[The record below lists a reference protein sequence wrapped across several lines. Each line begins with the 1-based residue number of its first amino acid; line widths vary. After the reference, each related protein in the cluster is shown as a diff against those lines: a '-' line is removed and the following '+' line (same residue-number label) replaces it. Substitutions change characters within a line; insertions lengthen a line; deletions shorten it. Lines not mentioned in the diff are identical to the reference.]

1 MSGGLY
7 SRMYSEVSGIWK
19 ARGSCEQH
27 KSEVDTEQAQL
38 YFDMKLDMFGS
49 SVL

>member
-7 SRMYSEVSGIWK
+7 SRMYSKVSEIWK
-19 ARGSCEQH
+19 ARGSCERYR
-27 KSEVDTEQAQL
+27 SEVDTEQAQL
-38 YFDMKLDMFGS
+38 YFDMKFNMFGI